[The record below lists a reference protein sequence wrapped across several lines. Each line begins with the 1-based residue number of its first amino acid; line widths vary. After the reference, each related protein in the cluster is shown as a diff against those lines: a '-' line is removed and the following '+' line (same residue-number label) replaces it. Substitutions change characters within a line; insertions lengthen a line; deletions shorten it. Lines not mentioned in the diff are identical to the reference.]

1 MKKKKHQQ
9 NPERKR
15 EYQKNKY
22 EKKPEQQKAK
32 PGTIIRRK
40 QKHQ

>member
-1 MKKKKHQQ
+1 MKKKKHQE
-9 NPERKR
+9 NPEPKR

-22 EKKPEQQKAK
+22 EKKPEQQK
-32 PGTIIRRK
+32 GTIIRRK